1 MNTEDDPALGSCAPS
16 RAAAEGSVVLGVQP
30 DGSVL
35 ASGPNPGETVYT
47 VQGTTTLRGVTAIRV
62 EALPD
67 PSLPKGGPGRDP
79 YGNFV
84 LNGIEVVAGEARQA
98 IKAIRADEA
107 VGGTNFDAFF
117 PKNLPRDA
125 AAPRGWRID
134 ASREEKRLPRQIV
147 FSLDKPIETP
157 GPLTIRLKYQGAVVG
172 QSIGRFR
179 VSVSSS
185 AAPDRVVE
193 LPARL
198 RPVLNLAETER
209 TEQQKKD
216 LATFYRSVAVSLK
229 PTRDRIAALQKELRA
244 LGIPTA
250 LVMREGAGY
259 ERPSAFVRRRGNFM
273 DKGDQVY
280 ATCPVACTP
289 CVTIRCRIGWAW
301 HTG

>member
-1 MNTEDDPALGSCAPS
+1 M
-16 RAAAEGSVVLGVQP
+16 
-30 DGSVL
+30 
-35 ASGPNPGETVYT
+35 
-47 VQGTTTLRGVTAIRV
+47 TAIRV

-84 LNGIEVVAGEARQA
+84 LNGIEVVAGDARRA

-117 PKNLPRDA
+117 PSNLPRDA
-125 AAPRGWRID
+125 SAPRGWRID

-147 FSLDKPIETP
+147 FTLEKPIERP
-157 GPLTIRLKYQGAVVG
+157 GPLVIRLKYQGAVVG
-172 QSIGRFR
+172 QAIGRFR

-185 AAPDRVVE
+185 GTPDRVVE

-209 TEQQKKD
+209 TEPQKKD

-250 LVMREGAGY
+250 LVM
-259 ERPSAFVRRRGNFM
+259 
-273 DKGDQVY
+273 
-280 ATCPVACTP
+280 
-289 CVTIRCRIGWAW
+289 
-301 HTG
+301 